1 MVDELPV
8 TSTKVSSLPVLANVV
23 AANERTPNII

>member
-1 MVDELPV
+1 MI
-8 TSTKVSSLPVLANVV
+8 KFSSLPVLANVV